1 MSASLSGL
9 PLAPQLPIVG
19 ESAAFAVTRI
29 FCVGR
34 NYAAHAR
41 EMGKDPDRE
50 PPFFFMKP
58 ATALVPVVDAHTSIP
73 YPPRTNDFQHEI
85 ELVAA
90 IGSRAADVTVA
101 NALQHVFGYAVGLD
115 MTRRDLQLA
124 ARDTGRPWEF
134 GKSFAHSAP
143 VSALRRASEMG
154 HPRSGAIWLSVND
167 TVRQR
172 ADISDLIWSV
182 AECIS
187 HLSAFDPLEPG
198 DLLFTGTPAGVGA
211 VGVGDVLCAAVEGV
225 GEMRLRIGQSLVRES
240 P

>member
-1 MSASLSGL
+1 MSVVFSVPMPVVPMIGTKQTF
-9 PLAPQLPIVG
+9 PVR
-19 ESAAFAVTRI
+19 RI

-41 EMGKDPDRE
+41 EMGKDPTRE

-58 ATALVPVVDAHTSIP
+58 ATAVLPVVDGVEVVP
-73 YPPRTNDFQHEI
+73 YPPKTRDYQHEV

-90 IGSRAADVTVA
+90 IGIRMENVAAGDALAGVT
-101 NALQHVFGYAVGLD
+101 GYAVGLD

-124 ARDTGRPWEF
+124 ARDAGRPWEF
-134 GKSFAHSAP
+134 GKSFANSAP
-143 VSALRRASEMG
+143 LGPLRRSGDIG
-154 HPRSGAIWLSVND
+154 HPVRGAIWLNVNGQP
-167 TVRQR
+167 RQR
-172 ADISDLIWSV
+172 ADIADLIWSV

-211 VGVGDVLCAAVEGV
+211 VVPGDVLHGGIDGI
-225 GEMRLRIGQSLVRES
+225 GEIEVRIA
-240 P
+240 PP